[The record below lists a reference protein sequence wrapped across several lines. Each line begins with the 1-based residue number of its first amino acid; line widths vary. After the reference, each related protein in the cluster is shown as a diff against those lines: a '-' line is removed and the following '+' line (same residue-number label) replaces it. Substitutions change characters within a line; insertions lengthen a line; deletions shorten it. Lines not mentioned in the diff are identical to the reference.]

1 MDCSVLFINMGTNDL
16 FVFDQDSVL
25 IEWELVGPVE
35 NTECRLETRVEGGDD
50 IIGEYSMCTLVNHNI
65 TAFIPIE
72 RKLKIFTI
80 LTFT

>member
-35 NTECRLETRVEGGDD
+35 NTDCRLETRVEVGDD
-50 IIGEYSMCTLVNHNI
+50 IIGEYSMCTLVNYNV

-72 RKLKIFTI
+72 RKLKK
-80 LTFT
+80 